1 MKLTIDTRSKGFR
14 AIWQD
19 GRGNQG
25 RALLSSET
33 ELKDWLVRFDFASG
47 RPVSSEEAAARSFG
61 FDPARVGS
69 DETAFTGSNRSYSAF
84 IDDAGNLIESNI
96 EHDEESRGS
105 DGE

>member
-33 ELKDWLVRFDFASG
+33 ELKEWLVRFDFASG
-47 RPVSSEEAAARSFG
+47 GPAAARSFAQLR
-61 FDPARVGS
+61 FEDIEA
-69 DETAFTGSNRSYSAF
+69 
-84 IDDAGNLIESNI
+84 DDANDHGA
-96 EHDEESRGS
+96 HDEESRGS